1 MTEYETERQATAN
14 EAAAELRR
22 LADEL
27 EEGTLALDTDGP
39 TVTLEP
45 VEPIT
50 LKREAES
57 DWSEGDTEAKQSVE
71 LELVWR
77 RPATTAEEAA
87 LGER

>member
-1 MTEYETERQATAN
+1 MTEYETESRTTAAEAAEQLRQL
-14 EAAAELRR
+14 AAEL
-22 LADEL
+22 D
-27 EEGTLALDTDGP
+27 EGTLSLDVDGR

-77 RPATTAEEAA
+77 RPATTAAEAA

>member
-1 MTEYETERQATAN
+1 MTEVETERQATAG
-14 EAAAELRR
+14 EAAAELRQ

-27 EEGTLALDTDGP
+27 EEGTLSLDADGR

>member
-1 MTEYETERQATAN
+1 MTEFETESQATASG
-14 EAAAELRR
+14 AAAEFRR
-22 LADEL
+22 LADGL
-27 EEGTLALDTDGP
+27 EEGTLSLDVDGR

-77 RPATTAEEAA
+77 RPATTPGEAA